1 MNRSRL
7 YITLNRPSEWQRCLL
22 SGMTISGGS
31 VTSDSGISGCTMV
44 TGSQDSTEHGFLW
57 RSLEISAD
65 YGENTVT
72 RVSAYAADST
82 IVSAG
87 GRTFELDSFL
97 RDDTVPAG
105 ERLNLLDGL
114 FTPLFTNCTDGLAD
128 LRGRYIWVR
137 IDIVILDEHPVS
149 IDKIKLLLKSESMMD
164 HLPEVYRAE
173 DGENGFMTRFM
184 SIFDS
189 IFFDMDQRIAKA
201 RSSLDYRT
209 ARGEMLRYLAGWVTD
224 ETSAY
229 LSDEQLR
236 EKIRYAVS
244 EYRMTG
250 TRRGLSEWIS
260 REYGV
265 TPNIIEYFSV
275 RKLAAEGG
283 DREVYQRLF
292 GSDPYKFYILLPEK
306 TFADTREAN
315 LFTERLKNRIPA
327 YTEAEVVVLK
337 RNVVLEQ
344 HTYLGVN
351 SVLSGYVCAE
361 ADAGSI
367 TGDIILGGNNDEQ
380 Q

>member
-164 HLPEVYRAE
+164 RLPEAYRAE

-236 EKIRYAVS
+236 EKIRHAVS

>member
-1 MNRSRL
+1 
-7 YITLNRPSEWQRCLL
+7 
-22 SGMTISGGS
+22 MTAS
-31 VTSDSGISGCTMV
+31 C
-44 TGSQDSTEHGFLW
+44 
-57 RSLEISAD
+57 A
-65 YGENTVT
+65 
-72 RVSAYAADST
+72 T
-82 IVSAG
+82 I
-87 GRTFELDSFL
+87 RF
-97 RDDTVPAG
+97 PPG

-164 HLPEVYRAE
+164 HLPEAYRAE

-236 EKIRYAVS
+236 EKIRSCSIGIPHDWHAAGAFRVDKPGVRRDPEYNRVFQRAEAGGGGRRPRGVPAVI
-244 EYRMTG
+244 R
-250 TRRGLSEWIS
+250 
-260 REYGV
+260 
-265 TPNIIEYFSV
+265 
-275 RKLAAEGG
+275 
-283 DREVYQRLF
+283 QR
-292 GSDPYKFYILLPEK
+292 PYKFYILLPEK

>member
-236 EKIRYAVS
+236 EKIRHAVS